1 MKYII
6 VKGAKSAGKSE
17 TINEVCRR
25 LKPESISKVYF
36 TEAGKIHLQ
45 KLFSISDLSDGTY
58 IITVRKKN
66 ILLVSGAPTQQR
78 LSITTILESV
88 NNLNMSP
95 DFAIIAM
102 RGLEKLKNFSTAK
115 ELERFGKCIYETKIW
130 RIPSHKYNLTEEWN
144 KRISYLT
151 AITLH
156 NIS

>member
-6 VKGAKSAGKSE
+6 VKGGKSAGKAE

-25 LKPESISKVYF
+25 LKPEQICKVYF
-36 TEAGKIHLQ
+36 TEAGKVHMQNLY
-45 KLFSISDLSDGTY
+45 STADLSDGTY

-88 NNLNMSP
+88 NNHSMSP

-102 RGLEKLKNFSTAK
+102 RGLEKLKNFATAK
-115 ELERFGKCIYETKIW
+115 ELEKFGKCIYETKIW
-130 RIPSHKYNLTEEWN
+130 RIPSHKFNLTEEWN
-144 KRISYLT
+144 KRVSYLT

-156 NIS
+156 NI